1 MKLNE
6 DTILQALDSI
16 YDNVILGLPGSD
28 TVYDLAQKYLQTHHH
43 EKFAAEALIRWQTA
57 KCAGFGF
64 VSGLGGIISFPLTIP
79 ADLAANYYIQ
89 MRMVAAIA
97 LINGYD
103 IKSDQVKSFVY
114 CCLLGQEIDQ
124 ALRKAG
130 LKMGRQWTKKAIMSM
145 SREFVTKV
153 NTVVRARLVSRVGKS
168 GIAHLSKAV
177 PLAGGFFGAG
187 VNGYICYEIGKSAQ
201 QLFPKAEDDY
211 SMAA

>member
-6 DTILQALDSI
+6 ESILQALDSI

-28 TVYDLAQKYLQTHHH
+28 TVYELADKYLQVHHH
-43 EKFAAEALIRWQTA
+43 EKFAAEALVRWQTA

-64 VSGLGGIISFPLTIP
+64 VSGLGGVMSFPLTIP

-103 IKSDQVKSFVY
+103 IKSEQVKSFIY
-114 CCLLGQEIDQ
+114 CCLLGQEVDQ

-130 LKMGRQWTKKAIMSM
+130 LKMGRQWTKKAITSM
-145 SREFVTKV
+145 SQDFVAKV
-153 NTVVRARLVSRVGKS
+153 NSVVRSRLVAKVGRS
-168 GIAHLSKAV
+168 GIAQLSKAL

-187 VNGYICYEIGKSAQ
+187 FNGFVCYEIGKSAQ